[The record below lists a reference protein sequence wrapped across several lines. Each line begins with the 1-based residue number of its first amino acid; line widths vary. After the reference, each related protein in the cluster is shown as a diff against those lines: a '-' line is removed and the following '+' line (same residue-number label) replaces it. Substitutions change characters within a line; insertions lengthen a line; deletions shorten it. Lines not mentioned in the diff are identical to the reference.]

1 MFIARNLKWK
11 CTCCNVKNKNSQCP
25 NINFL
30 IIRKDTFWSK
40 IVESTFCTIDFLFIF
55 SFRRKTKITN
65 FNLQFLIQK
74 DITWLYITMNYI
86 LLMKVRYSFSNLI
99 SKFLYK
105 FDRHTKIGIVVDH
118 ISEEISL
125 LTILQHH
132 VKIDLIMKLIIEL

>member
-11 CTCCNVKNKNSQCP
+11 CTCCNVKDKNSQCP
-25 NINFL
+25 NINFF
-30 IIRKDTFWSK
+30 IIRKYTLWSK
-40 IVESTFCTIDFLFIF
+40 IIESTFCAINFLFIF
-55 SFRRKTKITN
+55 SFRRKPKITN

-74 DITWLYITMNYI
+74 DITWFDITVNYI
-86 LLMKVRYSFSNLI
+86 LFMKVRYSFRYLF

-125 LTILQHH
+125 LTIL
-132 VKIDLIMKLIIEL
+132 